1 MPLSFYYTFQLLCS
15 FQGGNS
21 DTQTKKKTI
30 YVLVEWVPT
39 KQIYI
44 HWLKSRT
51 HTCDSFAPPGRGLFD
66 YQTYYVTK
74 FKS

>member
-1 MPLSFYYTFQLLCS
+1 MPLSFYYTFQFLVL
-15 FQGGNS
+15 FKVLIAILK
-21 DTQTKKKTI
+21 QTKKSI
-30 YVLVEWVPT
+30 YVLEEWVPT

-66 YQTYYVTK
+66 YQTDYVTK
-74 FKS
+74 FKC